1 MLTRETRRGEI
12 FLMIGGDSSS
22 YQQSFPHLWIT
33 RPNPNNFHIYAA
45 PARPPTGSSPGNS
58 ESADSHLSTTVTIR
72 RHVSD
77 RRKNS
82 AAPAARAGRA
92 LRAGQYSGCTHRRD
106 HHAGLLPA
114 PDIEGQGD
122 AGGSRTGT
130 RSSRRRIRFAPLAA
144 ANRLPLRGGF
154 QRTGWRARL
163 TNPRLC

>member
-1 MLTRETRRGEI
+1 
-12 FLMIGGDSSS
+12 MIGGDSSS

-33 RPNPNNFHIYAA
+33 WPNPNNLYIYGLPLA
-45 PARPPTGSSPGNS
+45 PPQDRHRGNS
-58 ESADSHLSTTVTIR
+58 ESGDDHLSTTVTIR

-92 LRAGQYSGCTHRRD
+92 LRAGQYPGCTYRRD
-106 HHAGLLPA
+106 NHAGLLPA

-130 RSSRRRIRFAPLAA
+130 RSPQIGRASCRE
-144 ANRLPLRGGF
+144 RGEKRDEG
-154 QRTGWRARL
+154 
-163 TNPRLC
+163 